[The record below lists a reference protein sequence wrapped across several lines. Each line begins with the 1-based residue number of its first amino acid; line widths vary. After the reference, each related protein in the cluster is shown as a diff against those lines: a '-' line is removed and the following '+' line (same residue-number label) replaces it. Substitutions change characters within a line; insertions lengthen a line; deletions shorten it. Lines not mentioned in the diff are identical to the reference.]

1 MNCYSHLLF
10 HPSQPEMTKYRF
22 RSDFNMNVGFKRT
35 FSMVA
40 CGSFLGDRVAAV
52 GSASGPPPISFIVLP
67 EAAMVRFFN
76 TS

>member
-1 MNCYSHLLF
+1 
-10 HPSQPEMTKYRF
+10 MTKYRF
-22 RSDFNMNVGFKRT
+22 RSDLNMNVGFIRT
-35 FSMVA
+35 FSVVA

-52 GSASGPPPISFIVLP
+52 DSPSGPPPTSFIVLP